1 MDSKIALRGSNVSA
15 GSFVRSSTNAARPG
29 ARSANP
35 VSLTSGSRQYGLSYT
50 WNNKTYPW
58 SSQNHDHTIPD
69 YPDHRRMYV
78 QEWYL
83 KVAERSIPG
92 LYAPPDYE
100 YQECCDR
107 VARSAGVRSPCVC
120 FFALAT
126 LSERGISVNSSG
138 YSRPYSPAL
147 PYPRL
152 VSNTM
157 TESIPSVSARSFSSD
172 THHLY
177 RCR

>member
-1 MDSKIALRGSNVSA
+1 MDSKITLRGPNVSA
-15 GSFVRSSTNAARPG
+15 GSFARSSTNAARPG
-29 ARSANP
+29 ARPTNP
-35 VSLTSGSRQYGLSYT
+35 VSLTSGSRQYGLSCT
-50 WNNKTYPW
+50 PNNTYPW
-58 SSQNHDHTIPD
+58 SSQNHDHAIAGH
-69 YPDHRRMYV
+69 PDHRRMYV

-92 LYAPPDYE
+92 LYVPSDYE

-107 VARSAGVRSPCVC
+107 VARSAPPRSPCAY
-120 FFALAT
+120 FFALAA
-126 LSERGISVNSSG
+126 LSVSVNSSG

-152 VSNTM
+152 MSNTM
-157 TESIPSVSARSFSSD
+157 TESIPSVSAPRSFSND
-172 THHLY
+172 THHLH